1 MKDMLKEL
9 MEVLATD
16 SDIAKIK
23 EVGGF
28 KSYIRSDELEKD
40 KTSITIIPSGPPES
54 IGFASNDSLSKHF
67 IYQVSIEAVKREI
80 PKELQQK
87 IEGILKNNGFYR
99 MPGGVDDY
107 FSTTERY
114 VDARF
119 YQGNSQLYED
129 Y

>member
-16 SDIAKIK
+16 ADIAKIK
-23 EVGGF
+23 GVGGF
-28 KSYIRSDELEKD
+28 KSYIRSDQLDKD

-87 IEGILKNNGFYR
+87 IEDILKNEGFYR

-119 YQGNSQLYED
+119 YQGNSQLYEN

>member
-16 SDIAKIK
+16 VDIAKIK

-28 KSYIRSDELEKD
+28 KSYIRSDQLDKD

-87 IEGILKNNGFYR
+87 IEDILKNNGFYR

>member
-1 MKDMLKEL
+1 

-16 SDIAKIK
+16 VDIAKIK

-28 KSYIRSDELEKD
+28 KSYIRSDQLDKD

-87 IEGILKNNGFYR
+87 IEDILKNNGFYR

>member
-16 SDIAKIK
+16 VDIAKIK

-28 KSYIRSDELEKD
+28 KSYIRSDQLDKD

-80 PKELQQK
+80 TKELQQK
-87 IEGILKNNGFYR
+87 IEDILKNNGFYR

>member
-16 SDIAKIK
+16 VDIAKIK

-28 KSYIRSDELEKD
+28 KSYIRSDQLDKD

-87 IEGILKNNGFYR
+87 IEDILKNSGFYR
-99 MPGGVDDY
+99 IPGGVDEY

>member
-16 SDIAKIK
+16 ADIAKIK

-28 KSYIRSDELEKD
+28 KSYIRSDQLDKD
-40 KTSITIIPSGPPES
+40 KTSITIIPSGPPEL

-87 IEGILKNNGFYR
+87 IEDILKNEGFYR

>member
-16 SDIAKIK
+16 PDIAKIK

-99 MPGGVDDY
+99 MPGGVDNY

>member
-16 SDIAKIK
+16 ADIAKIK
-23 EVGGF
+23 GVGGF
-28 KSYIRSDELEKD
+28 KSYIRSDQLDKD

-87 IEGILKNNGFYR
+87 IEDILKNEGFYR

-119 YQGNSQLYED
+119 YQGNSRLYED
-129 Y
+129 

>member
-16 SDIAKIK
+16 ADIAKIK
-23 EVGGF
+23 GVGGF
-28 KSYIRSDELEKD
+28 KSYIRSDQLDKD

-87 IEGILKNNGFYR
+87 IEDILKNEGFYR

-107 FSTTERY
+107 FSTTYRY
-114 VDARF
+114 VSARF
-119 YQGNSQLYED
+119 SSGNSKLY
-129 Y
+129 